1 VSGEKSLK
9 ISELFA
15 SLQGEGSSAG
25 APCLFVRLAT
35 CNLRCAWCDTRYT
48 WDWERYRYEDEVELV
63 SPAELATRITGSN
76 QQRVVFTGGEP
87 LLQQAALVDVVSAL
101 PASLVLEVETN
112 GTLAPGVEL
121 SARIDQWNV
130 SPKLAN
136 AGDPESLRIRPRAL
150 AALRD
155 TGRAWLK
162 LVLRGPE
169 DSPEA
174 EALIAASAWPRERVL
189 FMPEAQ
195 SKAALR
201 ERSPAIA
208 ALCAARGY
216 RFSPRLHLELWDGE
230 RGR

>member
-1 VSGEKSLK
+1 MSAESLK

-15 SLQGEGSSAG
+15 SLQGEGPSAG

-35 CNLRCAWCDTRYT
+35 CNLRCSWCDTRYT
-48 WDWERYRYEDEVELV
+48 WDWESYRYEDEVELV
-63 SPAELATRITGSN
+63 SPAELAARIIGSH

-87 LLQQAALVDVVSAL
+87 LLQQAALVEVISAL

-112 GTLAPGVEL
+112 GTLAPGAEL
-121 SARIDQWNV
+121 SARVDQWNV

-136 AGDPESLRIRPRAL
+136 AGDRESLRIRPRAL

-169 DSPEA
+169 DVAEA
-174 EALIAASAWPRERVL
+174 DALIAASAWPRERVL
-189 FMPEAQ
+189 LMPEAQ
-195 SKAALR
+195 NKAALH